1 MKTLRKSLALLLSL
15 AMLVC
20 ILAGCGGNGGTSSA
34 TSATS
39 STQQAGN
46 VIGFG
51 GSTIGSKFALQAPS
65 TEFYY
70 GNTVNI
76 SWSGLRDGET
86 VTLKLEKKNGNS
98 YSTVFEKTGLTGT
111 EYKTNDKMEN
121 NGKYRVSIKA
131 VGKDGTTREAANATG
146 AGLEFTVLN
155 LAKNPTVNAGMDFTI
170 NGKISEKA
178 MNNYLARAITYT
190 YTDNNKVDATRAI
203 LNVGAKYVC
212 RALAD
217 WFPSANHE
225 AKFPEYKAW
234 IEQVHSY
241 DPEIVFEACIFET
254 CGPEMNN
261 IKIPDWVFKAFGKK
275 VEDRCFN
282 YKKMEFPDGHGKSMW
297 NDTHSAPDITREETQ
312 MFIYYRACIYI
323 DIGIEALHLGQTA
336 LIGRNDPNREKWTKV
351 VHLIRDYAKKNARRN
366 YVIIDCHYPGQNFV
380 GTDGVMLADFN
391 MWPLRPKPVKKAG
404 DSASPQ
410 KCVLDTKADTPYK
423 KAISGKSPSGW
434 TTKNYPF
441 LLEFDNYQPVPGS
454 DHDIYGY
461 DEISWIVDQPDSY
474 RRSFYTEVRK
484 MVSDIDKSG
493 HVALPGSRTTASSKK
508 YTWYL
513 MNNSATCK
521 GGFSDEDAII
531 AAFKAYK

>member
-1 MKTLRKSLALLLSL
+1 MKTLRKPLALLLCL
-15 AMLVC
+15 VMLVSV
-20 ILAGCGGNGGTSSA
+20 LAGCGGNGGTSSA

-65 TEFYY
+65 AGYYY

-86 VTLKLEKKNGNS
+86 VTLKLEKKNGNA

-111 EYKTNDKMEN
+111 EYKTNDKFEN
-121 NGKYRVSIKA
+121 NGSYRISAKA
-131 VGKDGTTREAANATG
+131 VNKDGTERIATNTTG

-155 LAKNPTVNAGMDFTI
+155 LAKNSTVNAGMDFTI

-178 MNNYLARAITYT
+178 MNNYLSRAITYT
-190 YTDNNKVDATRAI
+190 YTDNNKSDATRAI
-203 LNVGAKYVC
+203 LNVGAKYIC
-212 RALAD
+212 RALCD
-217 WFPSANHE
+217 WFPSTNHE
-225 AKFPEYKAW
+225 AKFSEYKAW
-234 IEQVHSY
+234 MEEVHSY

-297 NDTHSAPDITREETQ
+297 NATHSAPDITQLETQ
-312 MFIYYRACIYI
+312 MFFYYRACIYI
-323 DIGIEALHLGQTA
+323 DIGIEALHLGQTG
-336 LIGRNDPNREKWTKV
+336 LIGKNDTKRASWTKV

-391 MWPLRPKPVKKAG
+391 MWPLRLKPVTSKPETCELNL
-404 DSASPQ
+404 S
-410 KCVLDTKADTPYK
+410 LDAPYK
-423 KAISGKSPSGW
+423 KGISGKSPSGW
-434 TTKNYPF
+434 TTSKYPY
-441 LLEFDNYQPVPGS
+441 LVEFDNYGVEPGS
-454 DHDIYGY
+454 SIDIWGR
-461 DEISWIVDQPDSY
+461 DEISWFADLSDAE
-474 RRSFYTEVRK
+474 RRKFLTDVRK
-484 MVSDIDKSG
+484 MVANLNENG

-508 YTWYL
+508 GHTWYN
-513 MNNSATCK
+513 MNNSKYCK
-521 GGFSDEDAII
+521 DAFSDEDAII